1 MCTTYGNFY
10 QVINFSLNVEFTV
23 HYIYTQ
29 KLSKFT
35 PVSTIRIL
43 LDSFYQLISFVR
55 NFQLEDR
62 IIPKITPL
70 AYIFQRPCLRGLFL
84 EGLMYGGKFAFQ
96 N

>member
-10 QVINFSLNVEFTV
+10 QVINFSLYVEFTV

-43 LDSFYQLISFVR
+43 LDSFYQLISYC
-55 NFQLEDR
+55 E
-62 IIPKITPL
+62 K
-70 AYIFQRPCLRGLFL
+70 FL
-84 EGLMYGGKFAFQ
+84 T
-96 N
+96 